1 MSLDNVLLDTGSGGT
16 VFRVCK
22 VNELGITIEKDNTIE
37 IILGIGEAIFVYK
50 KSIYGIILEFIKKV
64 SLVDV
69 VENFRV
75 ILI

>member
-16 VFRVCK
+16 VFKVCK
-22 VNELGITIEKDNTIE
+22 VNEIGITIEKDNTIE
-37 IILGIGEAIFVYK
+37 IILGIGGVIFVYK

-64 SLVDV
+64 SLADV
-69 VENFRV
+69 VENFGG